1 MTPQAIKN
9 IAQKLPPWL
18 AKANEDNGIILS
30 TRLSYIRKFN
40 GEADKGKRS
49 IGSQDIVKGI
59 SKCGL
64 WDRATLFHPEL
75 QPSLSSIIAD
85 KFLVKKDMASR
96 PKGVTAVFKDSFDEI
111 CIFNSDSKLKIY
123 KWISGLPTQEDF
135 QAFRNEVHIL
145 ERNIE
150 GALENQ
156 GTTAG
161 KFGTVLFLNLP
172 AFTISQYNKQL
183 NAIQKFNY
191 RIKPLFDFADKAS
204 FYALSIV
211 KPGDDT
217 SAAISG
223 LNEAASLVKAAEE
236 DIRSFILKH
245 NINGYFNAVK
255 GYMRSM
261 NKEGHELSYGS
272 SLNMLSLLWLA
283 ADYGMLPQN
292 TIPKIKRAISATSDT
307 SVQII
312 TGNTRTAV
320 HSIMRRSEIKR
331 IFDENLN

>member
-9 IAQKLPPWL
+9 VAQKLPPWL
-18 AKANEDNGIILS
+18 AKADDGNGIILS
-30 TRLSYIRKFN
+30 TRFSYIRKFN
-40 GEADKGKRS
+40 GDAGKRKRS
-49 IGSQDIVKGI
+49 IGSQDILNGI

-64 WDRATLFHPEL
+64 WDKATLFHPEL

-85 KFLVKKDMASR
+85 KFLVKKDIASN

-111 CIFNSDSKLKIY
+111 CIFNNDSKLKIY

-135 QAFRNEVHIL
+135 QAFKNEVHTL

-150 GALENQ
+150 GVLENQ
-156 GTTAG
+156 DTITG

-183 NAIQKFNY
+183 NAIQKFNFK
-191 RIKPLFDFADKAS
+191 IKPVFDFAEKAS
-204 FYALSIV
+204 FYALSMV
-211 KPGDDT
+211 KPGEDA

-223 LNEAASLVKAAEE
+223 LNEAADLVKSAEE

-245 NINGYFNAVK
+245 NINGYFNAVN

-261 NKEGHELSYGS
+261 KRGNCELSYGS

-307 SVQII
+307 SVLII
-312 TGNTRTAV
+312 SGNTRTTV
-320 HSIMRRSEIKR
+320 HSLMRCSEIKR
-331 IFDENLN
+331 IFDENLD

>member
-9 IAQKLPPWL
+9 VAQKLPPWL
-18 AKANEDNGIILS
+18 AKADDGSGIILS
-30 TRLSYIRKFN
+30 TRFSYIRKFN
-40 GEADKGKRS
+40 DDADKGKRT
-49 IGSQDIVKGI
+49 IGSQDIVNGI

-64 WDRATLFHPEL
+64 WDKATLFHPES

-85 KFLVKKDMASR
+85 KFLVKKDMASH

-111 CIFNSDSKLKIY
+111 CIFNNDSKLKIY

-135 QAFRNEVHIL
+135 QAFRNEVHTL

-150 GALENQ
+150 GALANQ
-156 GTTAG
+156 DTMTG

-191 RIKPLFDFADKAS
+191 RIKPLFDFAEKAS
-204 FYALSIV
+204 FYGLSIV

-223 LNEAASLVKAAEE
+223 LNEAASLVKSAEE

-255 GYMRSM
+255 GYMKSM
-261 NKEGHELSYGS
+261 NSGNHEISYGS

-292 TIPKIKRAISATSDT
+292 SIPKIKRAISATSDT

-312 TGNTRTAV
+312 SGNTRTNV